1 MQQNHLN
8 IIRSLLAFR
17 SLTLQIPKYH
27 NAINASPSAQ
37 PQIFNRN
44 LTQAITPKTKTDD
57 QKSKKLKQKIT
68 LIAQNEAIS
77 ITTLEEAQKLA
88 KRRDLHLLRLQQP
101 DVKTGRV
108 MFKLVTSSEMLA
120 DETLGKG
127 ASKSADTQGLRKS
140 EKSLSIGARM
150 ADHDL
155 SSRLKN
161 IIKWLNKRHE
171 VRILIQGSVNGAD
184 EGNAERIVKAIE
196 MTIKEPQVIG
206 KIVQKRQ
213 KGSYIKFNI
222 IPLAAAAETE
232 ASTVK
237 EL

>member
-108 MFKLVTSSEMLA
+108 MFK
-120 DETLGKG
+120 
-127 ASKSADTQGLRKS
+127 
-140 EKSLSIGARM
+140 
-150 ADHDL
+150 
-155 SSRLKN
+155 
-161 IIKWLNKRHE
+161 
-171 VRILIQGSVNGAD
+171 
-184 EGNAERIVKAIE
+184 
-196 MTIKEPQVIG
+196 
-206 KIVQKRQ
+206 
-213 KGSYIKFNI
+213 
-222 IPLAAAAETE
+222 
-232 ASTVK
+232 
-237 EL
+237 